1 MSVATTEIGERRAV
15 ISGVGQSEIGR
26 RLFRSGTDL
35 TVEAAL
41 RAAEDA
47 GLDRRAIDGVSTW
60 PGGQG
65 VEGMSPTGATDLKE
79 ALRLDLRWWSGG
91 SETAGQYGAVFN
103 AIAAVGAGFANHV
116 VCFRTVTEAT
126 ASAQMTGH
134 TSLVG
139 AGPGRVTGSAQW
151 IAPFNAFSAA
161 NWIGMFAQRYMHDFG
176 LTREQLGQI
185 PLACRR
191 HAALNPVA
199 IYREPLTLDDY
210 LAARM
215 ISTPFCLYDCD
226 VPVDGSTAVI
236 VSRADAAA
244 DLRKPPVR
252 IEAAG
257 MRLTERFSWDQRA
270 DLTTMAATDAAASM
284 WARTDLRPADVD
296 VVELYDGFSFI
307 ALCWLEALGFFP
319 KGEAGPFLEGGDNIS
334 LGGVLPLNTHGG
346 QLSAGRLHGYGFLHE
361 ACRQLWG
368 EAGERQV
375 PDAQVAVAAAGGG
388 PLGGCL
394 LLTRS

>member
-1 MSVATTEIGERRAV
+1 MTDKLIGEHHAV
-15 ISGVGQSEIGR
+15 ISGVGQSEVGR
-26 RLFRSGTDL
+26 RLLRNGNDL

-41 RAAEDA
+41 RAIEDA
-47 GLDRRAIDGVSTW
+47 GLSRADIDGVSTW
-60 PGGQG
+60 PGGHG
-65 VEGMSPTGATDLKE
+65 VDGMSPSGAPDLKE
-79 ALRLDLRWWSGG
+79 ALRLELNWWSGG

-103 AIAAVGAGFANHV
+103 AIAAVSAGFANHV

-126 ASAQMTGH
+126 ASVQMTGGH

-139 AGPGRVTGSAQW
+139 MGPSRVTGFPQW
-151 IAPFNAFSAA
+151 MSPFNAYSAA
-161 NWIGMFAQRYMHDFG
+161 NWIGMFAQRYMHEFG

-185 PLACRR
+185 ALTCRR
-191 HAALNPVA
+191 NAALNPAA
-199 IYREPLTLDDY
+199 IYRDPLTLDDY
-210 LAARM
+210 LSARM

-236 VSRADAAA
+236 VSRAETAP
-244 DLRKPPVR
+244 DLRKPPIR

-257 MRLTERFSWDQRA
+257 MRLAERHSWDQRT
-270 DLTTMAATDAAASM
+270 DLTTMAAWDAAHAM

-307 ALCWLEALGFFP
+307 ALCWLEALGFFG
-319 KGEAGPFLEGGDNIS
+319 KGEGGPFLEGGTNIS
-334 LGGVLPLNTHGG
+334 LRGPLPFNTHGG
-346 QLSAGRLHGYGFLHE
+346 QLSAGRMHGYGFLHE

-368 EAGERQV
+368 EASDRQV
-375 PDAQVAVAAAGGG
+375 PDAEVGVAAAGGG